1 MAFRIDQTLKKYDN
15 IIKTIL
21 EEIEE
26 IRNERRGGST
36 GPTGATGPIGVRGYT
51 GYTGPIGPVG
61 TFGGI
66 VERNIIPLENGLIN
80 VGEVSNGFNRLY
92 LSDGIVP
99 TSTDVKLG
107 TEENPLKNLF
117 VSDLISIGNKSIT
130 VSEESLILPNNTK
143 VGDVD
148 INSRLTELQNQ
159 VSALQTKLDQICQL
173 WNSDLFEANI
183 VDDMIS

>member
-1 MAFRIDQTLKKYDN
+1 MAFRIDQALKKYDN

-26 IRNERRGGST
+26 IRNERRGG
-36 GPTGATGPIGVRGYT
+36 PTGYTGPIGATGYT

-80 VGEVSNGFNRLY
+80 VGEVSNGFNKLY

-107 TEENPLKNLF
+107 TEESPLKNLF
-117 VSDLISIGNKSIT
+117 VSDSISVGNKSIT
-130 VSEESLILPNNTK
+130 SSNDSLILPNDTK
-143 VGDVD
+143 IGDVD
-148 INSRLTELQNQ
+148 INIKLMQIQNQ
-159 VSALQTKLDQICQL
+159 VSSLQTKLDQICQL
-173 WNSDLFEANI
+173 WNSDLFESNI
-183 VDDMIS
+183 EDDMRS

>member
-1 MAFRIDQTLKKYDN
+1 MVFRIDQALKKYDN
-15 IIKTIL
+15 IIRTII

-36 GPTGATGPIGVRGYT
+36 GPTGYTGPIGATGYT

-80 VGEVSNGFNRLY
+80 VGEVSNGFNKLY

-107 TEENPLKNLF
+107 TEESPLKNLF
-117 VSDLISIGNKSIT
+117 VSDSISVGNKSIT
-130 VSEESLILPNNTK
+130 SSNDSLILPNDTK
-143 VGDVD
+143 IGDVD
-148 INSRLTELQNQ
+148 INIKLMKIQNK
-159 VSALQTKLDQICQL
+159 V
-173 WNSDLFEANI
+173 
-183 VDDMIS
+183 